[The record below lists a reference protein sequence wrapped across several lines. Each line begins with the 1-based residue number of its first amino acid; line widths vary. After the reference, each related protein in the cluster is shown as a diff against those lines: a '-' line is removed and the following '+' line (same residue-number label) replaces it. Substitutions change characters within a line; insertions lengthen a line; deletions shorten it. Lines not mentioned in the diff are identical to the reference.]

1 MTAIMLAS
9 KYWMCWEAT
18 FAATFEYFC
27 ILLLLISIHLFGAP
41 PPKKRQWCRDEE
53 VRKYLDLKEIKIH
66 PATWRR
72 WIYLA
77 AATFDT
83 LSLLLRQA
91 ERARSKSQRNIW
103 TSLITSDFSRAYVT
117 WIYSRRVG
125 KSKWNIWTP
134 MITEISSTLLTSQDW
149 WWPTYFAKT

>member
-1 MTAIMLAS
+1 MKILYIFYIRAADDGNHAREQILNVLGGKFCGNVWIFLHLAAADFNPS
-9 KYWMCWEAT
+9 LWRAT
-18 FAATFEYFC
+18 FQEKAMMPRRR
-27 ILLLLISIHLFGAP
+27 G
-41 PPKKRQWCRDEE
+41 
-53 VRKYLDLKEIKIH
+53 RKYLDLKEIKIH

-103 TSLITSDFSRAYVT
+103 TSLITSNFSRAYVT
-117 WIYSRRVG
+117 WIYVLEE
-125 KSKWNIWTP
+125 W
-134 MITEISSTLLTSQDW
+134 
-149 WWPTYFAKT
+149 AKVNETFGHRW